1 MASSTE
7 ILALCDMLKQSKLH
21 VCISI
26 RVVASFGRKITGGVG
41 ASLVVR
47 DARRPDW
54 DFSSRFYLSLR
65 MVCAIVLVARVAD
78 RPGSWS
84 SLPLSEGG
92 VVAKWYVCN
101 SERIS

>member
-26 RVVASFGRKITGGVG
+26 RVVVLFGRKITGGVG

-47 DARRPDW
+47 DARRP
-54 DFSSRFYLSLR
+54 
-65 MVCAIVLVARVAD
+65 
-78 RPGSWS
+78 
-84 SLPLSEGG
+84 
-92 VVAKWYVCN
+92 
-101 SERIS
+101 

>member
-47 DARRPDW
+47 DAP
-54 DFSSRFYLSLR
+54 SLIGTFHR
-65 MVCAIVLVARVAD
+65 
-78 RPGSWS
+78 GSICHLEWYVPS
-84 SLPLSEGG
+84 SLLRELLTVQGAGPRYPYPKEVWSPSGTFLDLL
-92 VVAKWYVCN
+92 
-101 SERIS
+101 